1 MVRISVGPVASIAA
15 RNWATH
21 LLANLDAVER
31 TTAALPFRLP
41 TDVANDFRLL
51 LTEWL
56 SVADQSETFVWSIDI
71 DPEPARVLVQ
81 YWANLDSLRDEH
93 LDAMGIDWSPPD
105 ARPFFVALARAVDAA
120 FRSIGE
126 DNPFARLLAARAEVT
141 AAELGTAC

>member
-1 MVRISVGPVASIAA
+1 VLTSVGPVASVAA
-15 RNWATH
+15 RNWASH

-41 TDVANDFRLL
+41 NDVADNFRLL

-56 SVADQSETFVWSIDI
+56 SVAGESETFMWSIDI

-93 LDAMGIDWSPPD
+93 LDAIGIDWSPPN
-105 ARPFFVALARAVDAA
+105 ARPFFIALARAVDEA
-120 FRSIGE
+120 FRGIGE
-126 DNPFARLLAARAEVT
+126 DNPFARLLAERAERI
-141 AAELGTAC
+141 AAEEPTAC